1 MLSFTDEWLEIGLSR
16 LAIHTTV
23 RSGMLWYQIPRYKLL
38 LELVGEKKPR
48 AKTRPSEM
56 SMSPGESDFGCVSW
70 LLDSQKQLKI
80 KNRRKKTWRL
90 ALPMTFFNSDLFAS
104 EEGRK

>member
-48 AKTRPSEM
+48 ANTRPSEM
-56 SMSPGESDFGCVSW
+56 RMSPGETEFAFVSW
-70 LLDSQKQLKI
+70 SLDSRKQLKI
-80 KNRRKKTWRL
+80 KKEEENVKVGL
-90 ALPMTFFNSDLFAS
+90 AHYVLQL
-104 EEGRK
+104 